1 MAGIFGAK
9 RVNSTTAPAI
19 QLRVQSAIEGKAIPI
34 GWGANRLAGNLIWY
48 GDFKSVAS
56 SSGGAGKGGGGGK
69 GSGQYD
75 YSASVIIAMCEGP
88 VHSWGYLYNNS
99 SNTIAYS
106 SLNLTTFNGDYAQSG
121 WGYLSGDPA
130 QRNYRGLAYMAAGP
144 MPLGSSPDL
153 PNITPEIIFGTYTD
167 GISGLPDANA
177 ATVVSG
183 YLTSPDYGSGFPS
196 AHLGDLTVYRQYTLS
211 VGLVVSP
218 VITDQAE
225 ARQFLVDL
233 LEATNAAA
241 VWSSGKLQIVP
252 YGDIPTS
259 GNGASYTP
267 PSAALYSLSDID
279 FKPLQGSNSNSKGS
293 SSATGPIALNLTD
306 DPATRPNA
314 WSVEYLERGNAY
326 NPTVITVQDEAA
338 VATYGLRTAQKKSY
352 HFFCASFAAS
362 MSAEL
367 TKGRAQ
373 VAATYAFTVGQ
384 EYILLDPMDIIEIND
399 PALGLSQKWVRITE
413 ITENADNTLTIQAE
427 EYLLGTGGAPSHSM
441 QVGSG
446 FSPAVNAAPTSPF
459 SSVVWEPSYTLAGG
473 LEIWIAASGQADF
486 GGAEVYVST
495 DNSSYSLI
503 GEITGPSRIG
513 DLTASLASVT
523 PAGSGLTIDSTHT
536 LSVDMSPSGQQ
547 LIAGTTADAQA
558 ANTLCYVSSGGSGPG
573 EYLAYSGA
581 TLGSGE
587 TYALTYLNRGLYETT
602 PVSHASGAS
611 FVRLIPG
618 TFLRWALTPD
628 RIGTT
633 FYFKILP
640 FNPYGGGQLSLA
652 DVTAISYTVVGS
664 AFANVSSGTL
674 AVRNN
679 LGTGWLPIGTYN
691 PTTTT
696 FTAPVANAVPA
707 VGVTGTLVASQI
719 GSVNASALTGSI
731 TASQIGSVNASS
743 LTGSITA
750 SQISG
755 VNASVITGGI
765 SSSQITSLTAGQI
778 TGTLSASQI
787 GGVNVGSLVG
797 SISAGQITSLTA
809 GQITGTLTAGQIGS
823 VGAASITGTLSSG
836 QIGSVAAASVTGT
849 LTASQ
854 IGAVNAASVTGTLS
868 AGQIGSIGAA
878 QITGTLTSGQ
888 IGSIGALQI
897 IGTLSD
903 SQLASISGGKVT
915 GTISSAVIPAGNLTG
930 TLTYTQ
936 IASVAASTITGQV
949 GAAQISAVN
958 ASSITGQVAAS
969 QINTVTAG
977 QITGSI
983 SSSQIG
989 SVNASSI
996 VGSIS
1001 SSQISTLNVSQLV
1014 GSISSSQIAS
1024 VAASLVTGTLTAS
1037 QIGSVAASTI
1047 TGTLSAGQI
1056 GSVNASS
1063 ISGTITAG
1071 QIGTVNSSSITSVA
1085 AGVITGTLA
1094 AGQIGSVNVGVLNG
1108 TLVTSQIGT
1117 LQVTTPLLASGAVT
1131 YQGYAYNEYVW
1142 TPPTYYQTDSGCEVT
1157 VTLTDSTEFVIIT
1170 VYEMHEYNNVA
1181 AGVITG
1187 GNVGGSGYS
1196 GGELGGPG

>member
-106 SLNLTTFNGDYAQSG
+106 SLNLTTFNGDYSQSG

-153 PNITPEIIFGTYTD
+153 PNITPEIVFGTYTD
-167 GISGLPDANA
+167 GVSGTPDANP
-177 ATVVSG
+177 ATVIAD
-183 YLTSPDYGSGFPS
+183 YLTNADWGAGFPY
-196 AHLGDLTVYRQYTLS
+196 ARIGDFTVYRQYCQS
-211 VGLVVSP
+211 IGLVVSP

-225 ARQFLVDL
+225 ARQFIVDL

-241 VWSSGKLQIVP
+241 VWSGGKVQLIP

-267 PSAALYSLSDID
+267 PSSALYSLSDID

-338 VATYGLRTAQKKSY
+338 VVTYGLRTAQKKSY

-446 FSPAVNAAPTSPF
+446 FSPAVNAAPTAPF
-459 SSVVWEPSYTLAGG
+459 SAVVWEPSYTLAGG

-536 LSVDMSPSGQQ
+536 ISVDMSSSGQQ

-652 DVTAISYTVVGS
+652 GVTAISYTVVGS

-778 TGTLSASQI
+778 TGTLSAGQI

-823 VGAASITGTLSSG
+823 
-836 QIGSVAAASVTGT
+836 
-849 LTASQ
+849 
-854 IGAVNAASVTGTLS
+854 
-868 AGQIGSIGAA
+868 IGAA
-878 QITGTLTSGQ
+878 QISGTLTSGQ
-888 IGSIGALQI
+888 IGSVGAVQI
-897 IGTLSD
+897 TGSLTD
-903 SQLASISGGKVT
+903 SQIAALSGIKVT
-915 GTISSAVIPAGNLTG
+915 GTLSSAILPAGNILGTLSAGQIGGVNVGVLVG
-930 TLTYTQ
+930 TLTAGQ
-936 IASVAASTITGQV
+936 IGGVNVASLIGSLTASQISSVNASSITGGITSGQISSVAASTITGSISS
-949 GAAQISAVN
+949 GQIGSVN
-958 ASSITGQVAAS
+958 ASAL
-969 QINTVTAG
+969 
-977 QITGSI
+977 TGSI
-983 SSSQIG
+983 TASQIG
-989 SVNASSI
+989 SVNAS
-996 VGSIS
+996 
-1001 SSQISTLNVSQLV
+1001 
-1014 GSISSSQIAS
+1014 A
-1024 VAASLVTGTLTAS
+1024 VTGTLTAS
-1037 QIGSVAASTI
+1037 QIGSLTAGQI
-1047 TGTLSAGQI
+1047 TGTLT
-1056 GSVNASS
+1056 AS
-1063 ISGTITAG
+1063 
-1071 QIGTVNSSSITSVA
+1071 
-1085 AGVITGTLA
+1085 
-1094 AGQIGSVNVGVLNG
+1094 QIGSVNVGVLNG
-1108 TLVTSQIGT
+1108 NIVTSQIGT
-1117 LQVTTPLLASGAVT
+1117 LQVTTPLLASGAVS

-1142 TPPTYYQTDSGCEVT
+1142 TPPTYFQTDSGCEVT
-1157 VTLTDSTEFVIIT
+1157 ITLTDSTEFVIIT

-1196 GGELGGPG
+1196 GGDAGGPG

>member
-9 RVNSTTAPAI
+9 RANSTAAPETS
-19 QLRVQSAIEGKAIPI
+19 LRVQSSIEGKAIPI

-75 YSASVIIAMCEGP
+75 YSASVIIALCEGP
-88 VHSWGYLYNNS
+88 VHAWGYLYNNS
-99 SNTIAYS
+99 SDTIAYS
-106 SLNLTTFNGDYAQSG
+106 SLNLTTFNGDYSQSG
-121 WGYLSGDPA
+121 WGYLSGNAA
-130 QRNYRGLAYMAAGP
+130 QRNYRGIAYMAAGP
-144 MPLGSSPDL
+144 MPLGSSPSL
-153 PNITPEIIFGTYTD
+153 PNVTPEIVFGTYTD
-167 GISGLPDANA
+167 GVSGTPDANP
-177 ATVVSG
+177 ATVIAD
-183 YLTSPDYGSGFPS
+183 YLTNADWGAGFPY
-196 AHLGDLTVYRQYTLS
+196 ARLGDFTVYRQYCQS
-211 VGLVVSP
+211 IGLVVSP

-225 ARQFLVDL
+225 GRQFIVTL

-241 VWSSGKLQIVP
+241 VWSSGKMQIVP

-267 PSAALYSLSDID
+267 PSAALYSLCDID
-279 FKPLQGSNSNSKGS
+279 FKALQGSNSNSKGGGS
-293 SSATGPIALNLTD
+293 SSGPIAVNLTD

-326 NPTVITVQDEAA
+326 NPTVITAQDDAT
-338 VATYGLRTAQKKSY
+338 VATYGLRPAQKKSY

-427 EYLLGTGGAPSHSM
+427 EYLLGTGGAPSHTM

-446 FSPAVNAAPTSPF
+446 FSPAVNAAPTGPF
-459 SSVVWEPSYTLAGG
+459 SSVVWEPSFTLAGG

-503 GEITGPSRIG
+503 GEIAGPSRIG

-523 PAGSGLTIDSTHT
+523 AASSGLTIDSTHT

-587 TYALTYLNRGLYETT
+587 TYALTYLNRGLYETA
-602 PVSHASGAS
+602 PVAHTSGAS

-618 TFLRWALTPD
+618 TFLRWSLTPD

-696 FTAPVANAVPA
+696 FTAPAANVVPA
-707 VGVTGTLVASQI
+707 VGVTGTLTASQI
-719 GSVNASALTGSI
+719 GSVNASAVTGSI
-731 TASQIGSVNASS
+731 TASQIGSVNASAIS
-743 LTGSITA
+743 GAITA
-750 SQISG
+750 
-755 VNASVITGGI
+755 
-765 SSSQITSLTAGQI
+765 SQITSLTAGQI
-778 TGTLSASQI
+778 TGTLSAGQI
-787 GGVNVGSLVG
+787 GGVNVGALVG
-797 SISAGQITSLTA
+797 NISASQITSLTA
-809 GQITGTLTAGQIGS
+809 GQITGTLTASQIGS
-823 VGAASITGTLSSG
+823 VG
-836 QIGSVAAASVTGT
+836 AASVTGT
-849 LTASQ
+849 LTA
-854 IGAVNAASVTGTLS
+854 
-868 AGQIGSIGAA
+868 GQIGSIGAV

-888 IGSIGALQI
+888 IGSIGAVQI
-897 IGTLSD
+897 IGTLTD
-903 SQLASISGGKVT
+903 SQLAAISGAKVT
-915 GTISSAVIPAGNLTG
+915 GTISTAVIPAGNLTG
-930 TLTYTQ
+930 QLTYTQ

-949 GAAQISAVN
+949 GAVQISAVN
-958 ASSITGQVAAS
+958 ASSIVGSIAAS
-969 QINTVTAG
+969 QIT
-977 QITGSI
+977 S
-983 SSSQIG
+983 
-989 SVNASSI
+989 
-996 VGSIS
+996 
-1001 SSQISTLNVSQLV
+1001 LNVSQLT

-1024 VAASLVTGTLTAS
+1024 VAASSVTGTLTAS
-1037 QIGSVAASTI
+1037 QIGSVNASAISGTISAGQIGSVNSSAISGTISAGQIGSVNSSAITAVAAGAI

-1056 GSVNASS
+1056 GSVN
-1063 ISGTITAG
+1063 
-1071 QIGTVNSSSITSVA
+1071 
-1085 AGVITGTLA
+1085 
-1094 AGQIGSVNVGVLNG
+1094 VGVLNG
-1108 TLVTSQIGT
+1108 NITTSQIGT

-1131 YQGYAYNEYVW
+1131 YQGYAYNEYLW
-1142 TPPTYYQTDSGCEVT
+1142 TPPTYFQTDSGCEVT
-1157 VTLTDSTEFVIIT
+1157 ITLTDSTEFVIIT

-1187 GNVGGSGYS
+1187 GNVGGSGS
-1196 GGELGGPG
+1196 NGSELGGPG

>member
-106 SLNLTTFNGDYAQSG
+106 SLNLTTFNGDYSQSG

-153 PNITPEIIFGTYTD
+153 PNITPEIVFGTYTD
-167 GISGLPDANA
+167 GVSGTPDANP
-177 ATVVSG
+177 ATVIAD
-183 YLTSPDYGSGFPS
+183 YLTNADWGAGFPY
-196 AHLGDLTVYRQYTLS
+196 ARIGDFTVYRQYCQS
-211 VGLVVSP
+211 IGLVVSP

-225 ARQFLVDL
+225 ARQFIVDL

-241 VWSSGKLQIVP
+241 VWSGGKVQLIP

-267 PSAALYSLSDID
+267 PSSALYSLSDID

-338 VATYGLRTAQKKSY
+338 VVTYGLRTAQKKSY

-373 VAATYAFTVGQ
+373 VAATYAFTIGQ

-446 FSPAVNAAPTSPF
+446 FSPAVNAAPTAPF
-459 SSVVWEPSYTLAGG
+459 SAVVWEPSYTLAGG

-536 LSVDMSPSGQQ
+536 ISVDMSSSGQQ

-652 DVTAISYTVVGS
+652 GVTAISYTVVGS

-778 TGTLSASQI
+778 TGTLSAGQI

-823 VGAASITGTLSSG
+823 
-836 QIGSVAAASVTGT
+836 
-849 LTASQ
+849 
-854 IGAVNAASVTGTLS
+854 
-868 AGQIGSIGAA
+868 IGAA
-878 QITGTLTSGQ
+878 QISGTLTSGQ
-888 IGSIGALQI
+888 IGSVGAVQI
-897 IGTLSD
+897 TGSLTD
-903 SQLASISGGKVT
+903 SQIAALSGIKVT
-915 GTISSAVIPAGNLTG
+915 GTLSSAILPAGNILGTLSAGQIGGVNVGVLVG
-930 TLTYTQ
+930 TLTAGQ
-936 IASVAASTITGQV
+936 IGGVNVASLIGSLTASQISSVNASSITGGITSGQISSVAASTITGSISS
-949 GAAQISAVN
+949 GQIGSVN
-958 ASSITGQVAAS
+958 ASAL
-969 QINTVTAG
+969 
-977 QITGSI
+977 TGSI
-983 SSSQIG
+983 TASQIG
-989 SVNASSI
+989 SVNAS
-996 VGSIS
+996 
-1001 SSQISTLNVSQLV
+1001 
-1014 GSISSSQIAS
+1014 A
-1024 VAASLVTGTLTAS
+1024 VTGTLTAS
-1037 QIGSVAASTI
+1037 QIGSLTAGQI
-1047 TGTLSAGQI
+1047 TGTLT
-1056 GSVNASS
+1056 AS
-1063 ISGTITAG
+1063 
-1071 QIGTVNSSSITSVA
+1071 
-1085 AGVITGTLA
+1085 
-1094 AGQIGSVNVGVLNG
+1094 QIGSVNVGVLNG
-1108 TLVTSQIGT
+1108 NIVTSQIGT
-1117 LQVTTPLLASGAVT
+1117 LQVTTPLLASGAVS

-1142 TPPTYYQTDSGCEVT
+1142 TPPTYFQTDSGCEVT
-1157 VTLTDSTEFVIIT
+1157 ITLTDSTEFVIIT

-1196 GGELGGPG
+1196 GGDAGGPG

>member
-9 RVNSTTAPAI
+9 RANSTAAPETS
-19 QLRVQSAIEGKAIPI
+19 LRVQSSIEGKAIPI

-75 YSASVIIAMCEGP
+75 YSASVIIALCEGP
-88 VHSWGYLYNNS
+88 VHAWGYLYNNS
-99 SNTIAYS
+99 SDTIAYS
-106 SLNLTTFNGDYAQSG
+106 SLNLTTFNGDYSQSG
-121 WGYLSGDPA
+121 WGYLSGNAA
-130 QRNYRGLAYMAAGP
+130 QRNYRGIAYMAAGP

-167 GISGLPDANA
+167 GVSGTPDANP
-177 ATVVSG
+177 ATVIAD
-183 YLTSPDYGSGFPS
+183 YLTNADWGAGFPY
-196 AHLGDLTVYRQYTLS
+196 ARLGDFTVYRQYCQS
-211 VGLVVSP
+211 IGLVVSP

-225 ARQFLVDL
+225 GRQFIVDL

-241 VWSSGKLQIVP
+241 VWSSGKMQIVP

-267 PSAALYSLSDID
+267 PSSALYSLSDID
-279 FKPLQGSNSNSKGS
+279 FKSLQGSNSNSKGGGS
-293 SSATGPIALNLTD
+293 SSGPIAVNLTD

-326 NPTVITVQDEAA
+326 NPTVITAQDDAT
-338 VATYGLRTAQKKSY
+338 VATYGLRPAQKKSY

-427 EYLLGTGGAPSHSM
+427 EYLLGTGGAPSHTM

-446 FSPAVNAAPTSPF
+446 FSPAVNAAPTAPF

-473 LEIWIAASGQADF
+473 LEIWIASSGQADF

-503 GEITGPSRIG
+503 GEIAGPSRIG

-523 PAGSGLTIDSTHT
+523 AASSGLTIDSTHT

-547 LIAGTTADAQA
+547 LIAGTTSDAQA

-587 TYALTYLNRGLYETT
+587 TYALTYLNRGLYETA
-602 PVSHASGAS
+602 PVAHASGAS

-618 TFLRWALTPD
+618 TFLRWSLTPD

-652 DVTAISYTVVGS
+652 GVTAISYTVVGS

-696 FTAPVANAVPA
+696 FTAPAANVVPA
-707 VGVTGTLVASQI
+707 VGV
-719 GSVNASALTGSI
+719 
-731 TASQIGSVNASS
+731 
-743 LTGSITA
+743 
-750 SQISG
+750 
-755 VNASVITGGI
+755 
-765 SSSQITSLTAGQI
+765 

-787 GGVNVGSLVG
+787 GGVNVGALVG
-797 SISAGQITSLTA
+797 NISASQITSLTA
-809 GQITGTLTAGQIGS
+809 GQITGTLTASQIGS
-823 VGAASITGTLSSG
+823 VG
-836 QIGSVAAASVTGT
+836 AASVTGT
-849 LTASQ
+849 LTA
-854 IGAVNAASVTGTLS
+854 
-868 AGQIGSIGAA
+868 GQIGSIGAV

-888 IGSIGALQI
+888 IGSIGAVQI
-897 IGTLSD
+897 IGTLTD
-903 SQLASISGGKVT
+903 SQLAAISGAKVT
-915 GTISSAVIPAGNLTG
+915 GTISTAVIPAGNLTG
-930 TLTYTQ
+930 QLTYTQ

-949 GAAQISAVN
+949 GAVQISAVN
-958 ASSITGQVAAS
+958 ASSIVGSIAAS
-969 QINTVTAG
+969 QIT
-977 QITGSI
+977 S
-983 SSSQIG
+983 
-989 SVNASSI
+989 
-996 VGSIS
+996 
-1001 SSQISTLNVSQLV
+1001 LNVSQLT

-1037 QIGSVAASTI
+1037 QIGSVNASAISGTISAGQIGSVNSSAITAVAAGAI

-1056 GSVNASS
+1056 GSVN
-1063 ISGTITAG
+1063 
-1071 QIGTVNSSSITSVA
+1071 
-1085 AGVITGTLA
+1085 
-1094 AGQIGSVNVGVLNG
+1094 VGVLNG
-1108 TLVTSQIGT
+1108 NITTSQIGT

-1131 YQGYAYNEYVW
+1131 YQGYAYNEYLW
-1142 TPPTYYQTDSGCEVT
+1142 TPPTYFQTDSGCEVT
-1157 VTLTDSTEFVIIT
+1157 ITLTDSTEFVIIT

-1187 GNVGGSGYS
+1187 GNVGGSGS
-1196 GGELGGPG
+1196 NGSELGGPG

>member
-9 RVNSTTAPAI
+9 RANSTAAPETS
-19 QLRVQSAIEGKAIPI
+19 LRVQSSIEGKAIPI

-88 VHSWGYLYNNS
+88 VHAWGYLYNNS

-106 SLNLTTFNGDYAQSG
+106 SLNLTTFNGDYSQTG
-121 WGYLSGDPA
+121 WGYLSGDAA
-130 QRNYRGLAYMAAGP
+130 QRNYRGIAYMAAGP

-153 PNITPEIIFGTYTD
+153 PNITPEIIFGTYGD
-167 GISGLPDANA
+167 GVSGTPDANP
-177 ATVVSG
+177 ATVIAD
-183 YLTSPDYGSGFPS
+183 YLTNADWGAGFPY
-196 AHLGDLTVYRQYTLS
+196 ARLGDFTVYRQYCQS
-211 VGLVVSP
+211 IGLVVSP

-225 ARQFLVDL
+225 GRQFLVDL

-241 VWSSGKLQIVP
+241 VWSSGKMQIVP

-279 FKPLQGSNSNSKGS
+279 FKSLQGSNSNSKGGGS
-293 SSATGPIALNLTD
+293 SSGPIAVNLTD

-326 NPTVITVQDEAA
+326 NPTVITAQDDAT
-338 VATYGLRTAQKKSY
+338 VATYGLRPAQKKSY

-427 EYLLGTGGAPSHSM
+427 EYLLGTGGAPSHTM

-446 FSPAVNAAPTSPF
+446 FSPAVNAAPTGPF
-459 SSVVWEPSYTLAGG
+459 SSVVWEPSFTLAGG

-503 GEITGPSRIG
+503 GEIAGPSRIG

-523 PAGSGLTIDSTHT
+523 AATSGLTIDSTHT

-547 LIAGTTADAQA
+547 LNAGTTADAQA

-587 TYALTYLNRGLYETT
+587 TYALTYLNRGLYETA
-602 PVSHASGAS
+602 PVAHTSGAS

-618 TFLRWALTPD
+618 TFLRWSLTPD

-696 FTAPVANAVPA
+696 FTAPAANVVPA

-719 GSVNASALTGSI
+719 GSVNASAVTGSI
-731 TASQIGSVNASS
+731 TASQIGSVNAS
-743 LTGSITA
+743 A
-750 SQISG
+750 ISG
-755 VNASVITGGI
+755 AIAAS
-765 SSSQITSLTAGQI
+765 
-778 TGTLSASQI
+778 
-787 GGVNVGSLVG
+787 
-797 SISAGQITSLTA
+797 QITSLTA
-809 GQITGTLTAGQIGS
+809 GQITGTLTASQIGS
-823 VGAASITGTLSSG
+823 VG
-836 QIGSVAAASVTGT
+836 AASVTGT
-849 LTASQ
+849 LTA
-854 IGAVNAASVTGTLS
+854 
-868 AGQIGSIGAA
+868 GQIGSIGAV

-888 IGSIGALQI
+888 IGSIGAVQI
-897 IGTLSD
+897 IGTLTD
-903 SQLASISGGKVT
+903 SQLAAISGAKVT
-915 GTISSAVIPAGNLTG
+915 GTISTAVIPAGNLTG
-930 TLTYTQ
+930 QLTYTQ

-949 GAAQISAVN
+949 GAVQISAVN
-958 ASSITGQVAAS
+958 ASSIVGSIAAS
-969 QINTVTAG
+969 QIT
-977 QITGSI
+977 S
-983 SSSQIG
+983 
-989 SVNASSI
+989 
-996 VGSIS
+996 
-1001 SSQISTLNVSQLV
+1001 LNVSQLT

-1037 QIGSVAASTI
+1037 QIGSVNASAISGTISAGQIGSVNSSAITAVAAGAI

-1056 GSVNASS
+1056 GSVN
-1063 ISGTITAG
+1063 
-1071 QIGTVNSSSITSVA
+1071 
-1085 AGVITGTLA
+1085 
-1094 AGQIGSVNVGVLNG
+1094 VGVLNG
-1108 TLVTSQIGT
+1108 NITTSQIGT

-1131 YQGYAYNEYVW
+1131 YQGYAYNEYLW
-1142 TPPTYYQTDSGCEVT
+1142 TPPTYFQTDSGCEVT
-1157 VTLTDSTEFVIIT
+1157 ITLTDSTEFVIVT

-1187 GNVGGSGYS
+1187 GNVGGSGS
-1196 GGELGGPG
+1196 NGSELGGPG